1 MNAPHCNVRPL
12 NGAGAPATLVYLGEN
27 PESDVIDQTYAKLHR
42 ALVEH
47 AVQVAATNPHVDL
60 NAARARAQ
68 DRLCVVVRRNQKAE
82 VFRPANYALYT
93 EPGDTV
99 PGDIAGED
107 A

>member
-1 MNAPHCNVRPL
+1 M
-12 NGAGAPATLVYLGEN
+12 
-27 PESDVIDQTYAKLHR
+27 IDQTYAKLHR